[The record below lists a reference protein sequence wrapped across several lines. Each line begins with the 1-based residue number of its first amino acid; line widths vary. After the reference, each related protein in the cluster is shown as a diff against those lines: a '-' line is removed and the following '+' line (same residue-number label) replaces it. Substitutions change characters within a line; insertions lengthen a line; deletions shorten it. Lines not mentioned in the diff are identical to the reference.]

1 MKWPIAPGHAR
12 TSLSKS
18 FRNRASVGRRILTS
32 KARTETNGIVCIS
45 VRPQSKPLPNTSCT
59 QTTDPTAV
67 LVWPG
72 VHSRGPTL
80 QTRFT
85 RPAKLFRLFQAHA
98 TAGCERCSHR
108 SMAVVAGSCGRWQSG
123 TGAFHFRIICEA
135 KTSRSQCWRHGKQ
148 KSTKTHMIWKWNS
161 RIAHHLRGLF
171 SLRSVC
177 HYRLRSTVPARQA
190 DVALRSSML

>member
-1 MKWPIAPGHAR
+1 MGSPTWLGTSWPIAPKHAG
-12 TSLSKS
+12 TASSKS
-18 FRNRASVGRRILTS
+18 SRNRASVGKRILTS
-32 KARTETNGIVCIS
+32 KARAETNRIACIS
-45 VRPQSKPLPNTSCT
+45 VCPDSKPLPNTSCI
-59 QTTDPTAV
+59 QTTDQNSVVVRT
-67 LVWPG
+67 G
-72 VHSRGPTL
+72 VHSRGLVL
-80 QTRFT
+80 QTHFT
-85 RPAKLFRLFQAHA
+85 GPAELFRLFQAHA

-161 RIAHHLRGLF
+161 RIARHLRGLF

-177 HYRLRSTVPARQA
+177 CYRLRTTASA
-190 DVALRSSML
+190 